1 MNNSS
6 SLHRVAKQL
15 VGLMCHGAI
24 AGDGTGSVI
33 SVHFGELILA
43 NRRTTNPNV
52 PERLRSHKGALVLF
66 IECAWRLDGKD
77 RVICGSTDSNH
88 PGGPMLTGLAGMAGA
103 IVSKVDGPAEPGL
116 DLTLELGDHLKLNV
130 FCDQVNLSESVD
142 NYSLI
147 TSEIAYIVGPGS
159 AVRIES
165 NSTN

>member
-1 MNNSS
+1 
-6 SLHRVAKQL
+6 
-15 VGLMCHGAI
+15 
-24 AGDGTGSVI
+24 
-33 SVHFGELILA
+33 
-43 NRRTTNPNV
+43 
-52 PERLRSHKGALVLF
+52 
-66 IECAWRLDGKD
+66 
-77 RVICGSTDSNH
+77 
-88 PGGPMLTGLAGMAGA
+88 MLTGLAGMAGA